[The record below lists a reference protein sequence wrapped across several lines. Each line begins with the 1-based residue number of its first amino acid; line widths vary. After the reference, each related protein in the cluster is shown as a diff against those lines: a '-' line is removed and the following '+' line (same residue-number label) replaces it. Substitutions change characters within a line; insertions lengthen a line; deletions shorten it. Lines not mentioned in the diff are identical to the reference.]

1 MPEGENR
8 PPPPNLL
15 AATSDYFNDG
25 LKSVRYH
32 AKSTDEELWEGCLK
46 RHPLAQR
53 YLYERYF
60 GQLLGIAM
68 RYTSDREEAIGVLNQ
83 GFLKIFTNVA
93 PYKAKGSFVGWMAKI
108 VFRTAI
114 DHVRSRGI
122 YRRVMDHESSAEGY
136 TLNEGLEKL
145 QVEAI
150 FHLIQHLPPATRAV
164 FSLYAIDGYKPA
176 EIAEMLGIDESISK
190 GYLFQARQ
198 RLQAHLQRLYE

>member
-1 MPEGENR
+1 MR
-8 PPPPNLL
+8 C
-15 AATSDYFNDG
+15 
-25 LKSVRYH
+25 H
-32 AKSTDEELWEGCLK
+32 AKSTDEELWEGCLR

-108 VFRTAI
+108 VFHTAI
-114 DHVRSRGI
+114 DHVRSRVI
-122 YRRVMDHESSAEGY
+122 YRRAMDYESSAEGY

-145 QVEAI
+145 QVEDI
-150 FHLIQHLPPATRAV
+150 FHFHLIQHLPPATRAV
-164 FSLYAIDGYKPA
+164 FSLYAIDGYKHA
-176 EIAEMLGIDESISK
+176 EIAEMLGTDESTSK
-190 GYLFQARQ
+190 WHLVQARQ
-198 RLQAHLQRLYE
+198 RLQAHLQQLYEYSST